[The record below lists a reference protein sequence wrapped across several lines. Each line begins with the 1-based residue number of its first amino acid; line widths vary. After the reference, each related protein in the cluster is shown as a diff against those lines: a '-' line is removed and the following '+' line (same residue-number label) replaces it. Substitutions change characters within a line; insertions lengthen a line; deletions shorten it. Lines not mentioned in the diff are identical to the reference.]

1 MKKLTLLAAALL
13 VSSCS
18 DKGNDNAA
26 TSNGSVTPVAAPN
39 GGDWTKTVTMTSEGG
54 MLMGNP
60 DAKVKLVEYGSLT
73 CPHCAEFA
81 EKGEPQL
88 VDKYVKTGQVSYEFR
103 NFVRDPLDITMS
115 LIARCGG
122 ASPQFFQLSN
132 AMYADQKSVFDR
144 LQSVPQQQLAS
155 LQSQPPVQQFQTYA
169 KLAGL
174 QEWAAQRGLPS
185 AKTSACLGNQ
195 QEIEKLVQMNS
206 DAVSQYNLPGTP
218 TFLINGEVVPE
229 TAAWEKLEPKLKEA
243 LGS

>member
-1 MKKLTLLAAALL
+1 
-13 VSSCS
+13 
-18 DKGNDNAA
+18 
-26 TSNGSVTPVAAPN
+26 
-39 GGDWTKTVTMTSEGG
+39 

-60 DAKVKLVEYGSLT
+60 DAKVKLVEYASLT
-73 CPHCAEFA
+73 CPHCAEFS

-88 VDKYVKTGQVSYEFR
+88 LDKYVKSGQVSYEYR

-115 LIARCGG
+115 LIARCAG
-122 ASPQFFQLSN
+122 ASPQFFQLN
-132 AMYADQKSVFDR
+132 KAMFADQKSVFDR

-155 LQSQPPVQQFQTYA
+155 LQTQPPAQQFQSYA

-185 AKTSACLGNQ
+185 AKTSACLSNQ
-195 QEIEKLVQMNS
+195 QDIEKLVQMNS

-229 TAAWEKLEPKLKEA
+229 TATWQLLEPKLKEA
-243 LGS
+243 LGG